1 MATVQPG
8 SPPLFTF
15 DRAPDGSLANSA
27 VNVESLRQL
36 WLDRTLIKGE
46 EIGPGDPGDFDFGA
60 WHIAC
65 HLAGAGGVRRG
76 ADGRLMWLEISHDPA
91 RDDYFASVTSNP
103 GRDRATLRLDSAEG
117 RTLIAGSTLVG
128 FVEGNSTGRTSA
140 RNVHDSP
147 TRFNL
152 WRRQDFDEPV
162 GSDNDGGKVWEHWC
176 TQRDIRKSS
185 AMGTSVLSA
194 YISLV
199 AALGDQFVAAVARG
213 RRDYG
218 HPQQLAAMVRAGF
231 VRRESALWDTSPLPL
246 PPAAERALLEAEPA
260 RALEAVEQLDWKTAP
275 CYYMFRRRIDSW
287 NPAGE
292 MRRLLS

>member
-1 MATVQPG
+1 MAPATPG
-8 SPPLFTF
+8 SS
-15 DRAPDGSLANSA
+15 RAFIFERLSDGSLANSA
-27 VNVESLRQL
+27 VNVESLRRL
-36 WLDRTLIKGE
+36 WLDRTLLKGE

-76 ADGRLMWLEISHDPA
+76 ADGRLMWLEISHDPT
-91 RDDYFASVTSNP
+91 RDDYFASVTVNM
-103 GRDRATLRLDSAEG
+103 GRDRVTRRLDSAEG
-117 RTLIAGSTLVG
+117 RMLVANSTLVG
-128 FVEGNSTGRTSA
+128 YVEGNSTGRTSA

-176 TQRDIRKSS
+176 TERDIRQSS

-199 AALGDQFVAAVARG
+199 AGLGDQFVAAVARG
-213 RRDYG
+213 RLDYG
-218 HPQQLAAMVRAGF
+218 HPQQLAAMVRADF
-231 VRRESALWDTSPLPL
+231 VRRESALWDTTPLPL
-246 PPAAERALLEAEPA
+246 PPAAERVLLEAEPA
-260 RALEAVEQLDWKTAP
+260 RALEAVEQLEWKATP
-275 CYYMFRRRIDSW
+275 CYWMYRRRIDRW
-287 NPAGE
+287 NPISE
-292 MRRLLS
+292 MRRILS